1 VSISASGHK
10 YGLVYPGVGWVLWRS
25 TAHLPA
31 SLLFHEGYL
40 GSDQTTL
47 TLNFS
52 RPAAQIIAQ
61 YYQVGGTQYH

>member
-1 VSISASGHK
+1 M
-10 YGLVYPGVGWVLWRS
+10 LWRS
-25 TAHLPA
+25 ADHLSA
-31 SLLFHEGYL
+31 SLLFHADYL

-61 YYQVGGTQYH
+61 YYQVGAVVA